1 MEFATANGKPFPY
14 NLAERW
20 EKERMCDQLNFN
32 MWELEQ
38 LFEKMGHRFAKK
50 KADTI
55 MFYANKDRNNCL
67 D

>member
-1 MEFATANGKPFPY
+1 
-14 NLAERW
+14 
-20 EKERMCDQLNFN
+20 
-32 MWELEQ
+32 MWELEK

-67 D
+67 DQNEFVSIYRNELKYY